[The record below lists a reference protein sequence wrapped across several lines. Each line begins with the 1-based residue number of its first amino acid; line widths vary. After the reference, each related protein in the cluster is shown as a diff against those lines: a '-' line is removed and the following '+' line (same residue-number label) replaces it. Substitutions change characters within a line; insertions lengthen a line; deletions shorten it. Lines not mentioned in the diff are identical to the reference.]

1 MKDVTRTIGNAPSRV
16 NAVLQNTRF
25 GRTWGCP
32 LRIAILI
39 LTVAL
44 NALAILWAGHILMAW
59 VTPIPCVLVA
69 GVVLVRKGRWCRIRT
84 TIHKSWENPFGF
96 ALCATVVVTT
106 TIACLAVY
114 EVLNIKANTTP
125 PEEGRPW
132 REGLPARV
140 WWQEPP
146 TQEVENSLVETATI
160 LDVVYERV
168 HSREEANL
176 RVWINSWAYQC
187 KWAVAYAVAS
197 LERNPNVCGGK
208 AGDICVCRF
217 TTPFEDRPVA
227 DHSVI
232 SHEAGHIFAAQPHSG
247 DELMA
252 KGGGDHAGR
261 LTNEEIKTMRT
272 RIKEFRGSVNSECE
286 ETEE

>member
-1 MKDVTRTIGNAPSRV
+1 MKDVTRTIGNASSRV
-16 NAVLQNTRF
+16 NAVFQNTRF
-25 GRTWGCP
+25 GSTWGCP
-32 LRIAILI
+32 LRIAISI
-39 LTVAL
+39 LAVGL
-44 NALAILWAGHILMAW
+44 DALAILWAGNLLMAW
-59 VTPIPCVLVA
+59 VTAIPCVLVA
-69 GVVLVRKGRWCRIRT
+69 VAVLFKKGRWRRITT
-84 TIHKSWENPFGF
+84 TIHNSWENPFGF

-146 TQEVENSLVETATI
+146 TQEVEDSLAETATM

-176 RVWINSWAYQC
+176 RVWIDSWAYQC
-187 KWAVAYAVAS
+187 KWATAYALAS
-197 LERNPNVCGGK
+197 LERNPNVCGGQT
-208 AGDICVCRF
+208 GDIYVCRF
-217 TTPFEDRPVA
+217 STPFEDRPVA

-232 SHEAGHIFAAQPHSG
+232 SHEAGHIFAAQPHFG
-247 DELMA
+247 DGLMA
-252 KGGGDHAGR
+252 KGGGHYAER
-261 LTNEEIKTMRT
+261 LTNEEVKTMRT
-272 RIKEFRGSVNSECE
+272 RIKEFRESVKSECE
-286 ETEE
+286 ETED